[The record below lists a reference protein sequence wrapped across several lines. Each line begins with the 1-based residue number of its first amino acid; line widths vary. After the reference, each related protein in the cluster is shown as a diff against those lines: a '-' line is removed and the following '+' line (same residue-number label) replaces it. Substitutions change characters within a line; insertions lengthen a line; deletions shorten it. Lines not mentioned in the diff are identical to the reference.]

1 MDAEPTSPAPL
12 PCTEDHSTTLDEK
25 RPSFSKEL
33 TSPEHAALET
43 KDKPKSIK
51 PFLPWLKKPS
61 KDRPSLDSVESSKAA
76 ETPVPA
82 PFLSL
87 FRLDHPTFLTGI
99 SSSSMQVFNSL

>member
-1 MDAEPTSPAPL
+1 MDAEPTSPPPL

-33 TSPEHAALET
+33 TSSEHAALET
-43 KDKPKSIK
+43 KDKSMSIK
-51 PFLPWLKKPS
+51 TFLPWLKKPS
-61 KDRPSLDSVESSKAA
+61 KDRRNPDGVESSKAE

-87 FRLDHPTFLTGI
+87 FRLDHHTFLTGI

>member
-1 MDAEPTSPAPL
+1 MDAEPTSPTPL
-12 PCTEDHSTTLDEK
+12 CTESHSITLGEK
-25 RPSFSKEL
+25 RPFSKEL

-43 KDKPKSIK
+43 KDKSKSIK
-51 PFLPWLKKPS
+51 TFLPWLKKLS
-61 KDRPSLDSVESSKAA
+61 KDRPSHDSVVESSKVA

-87 FRLDHPTFLTGI
+87 FRLDHPTFLMGI

>member
-12 PCTEDHSTTLDEK
+12 YTEGHSTTLDEN

-33 TSPEHAALET
+33 TCPEDAALET
-43 KDKPKSIK
+43 KDKSKSIEAS
-51 PFLPWLKKPS
+51 LP
-61 KDRPSLDSVESSKAA
+61 
-76 ETPVPA
+76 ETTVPA

>member
-12 PCTEDHSTTLDEK
+12 CTEGHSTTLDEK
-25 RPSFSKEL
+25 RPSFSRER
-33 TSPEHAALET
+33 TSPEHAALDT
-43 KDKPKSIK
+43 KDKSKSIK
-51 PFLPWLKKPS
+51 TFLPWLKKPS
-61 KDRPSLDSVESSKAA
+61 KDRPSPDIVVESSKAA

-99 SSSSMQVFNSL
+99 SSSSMQIFNSL